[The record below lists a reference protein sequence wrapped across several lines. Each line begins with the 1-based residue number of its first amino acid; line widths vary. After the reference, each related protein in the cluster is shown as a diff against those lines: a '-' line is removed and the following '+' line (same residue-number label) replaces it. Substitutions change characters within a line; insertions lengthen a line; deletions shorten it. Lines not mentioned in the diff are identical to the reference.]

1 MLQEVADEVA
11 CAPVHHH
18 FHHRGAHAVLALL
31 VAAAVSAISTFGVG
45 PGGGDRQRAGDG
57 RSGGKCEQFRRHS
70 FLLQLRAINVRSTR
84 VTALGLR

>member
-45 PGGGDRQRAGDG
+45 PGGEIVSAQAMAEAVAMNSFVVI
-57 RSGGKCEQFRRHS
+57 RSS
-70 FLLQLRAINVRSTR
+70 FS
-84 VTALGLR
+84 